1 MRAEGHSEG
10 SNICS
15 IFVHKKHTTMKPRM
29 GEKFYHVTQA
39 LSRTF
44 FKKLKKN
51 IFFLIPKSQ
60 VFYKN
65 VTKML
70 PNAHKISIY

>member
-1 MRAEGHSEG
+1 MQSEG
-10 SNICS
+10 YSEWSNICS
-15 IFVHKKHTTMKPRM
+15 IFVHKKYTTTKPRM

-51 IFFLIPKSQ
+51 ISFPIPKSQ
-60 VFYKN
+60 VFLQKCY
-65 VTKML
+65 
-70 PNAHKISIY
+70 